1 MEQIG
6 NDGVSLGVHLTPVT
20 PSSLTSPNLINASLI
35 SLADLNTPITDFAN
49 AGPNASQVLIPGA
62 APGDSKSIHN
72 VGVNLATGTLR
83 PETGVTP
90 TYTNVTT
97 SVAGNLTLV
106 LDESSALPASMANA
120 LAYAATYLDKVI
132 TNPVAITLQVSAGSL
147 GTGVLGEGSDH
158 GYYMS
163 LAKVDKYIANADP
176 SIASM
181 LPTSLPTGV
190 YGQIQVAVSE
200 AKAWGVPASYFAS
213 QGRNYTVAGS
223 LIFNNASAGALYYGT
238 GVNQGRA
245 GTPGANQFDF
255 FGLALHELTHAMG
268 RISANDGTQTA
279 SGSGV
284 VGYVFSPLNL
294 FRFASPG
301 TLQVD
306 GVKATNNTLLPYFS
320 VNDGRTNLSY
330 FASPSRTDWG
340 QSAAAQDAGG
350 TYHYVGKAPAPIPGY
365 LAQDSFNGGSAPAT
379 PGYLTPTDLTLMN
392 ALGFNVNYH
401 ALNCF
406 AAGTRI
412 LARHGEVAVEHLA
425 VGDMVVL
432 ATGGTASIIWIGQ
445 RSIDSANHPRKSEI
459 LPVLITADAIEPG
472 MPARDLLLSPDHALF
487 LDGHLIPAKA
497 LLNGNSIRQIERA
510 SITYYHIELAAHGV
524 VLAEGLPA
532 ETYLDTGNRTAFE
545 NAGIAVSLH
554 PDFATPDQQDVRLQK
569 SCAPLVES
577 GPVVEQVRARILA
590 RSVIASTDNPELHI
604 LILANGDAVI
614 RSRAAIPALRSTD
627 PRDRRRLGVK
637 VASLTIDDQPIS
649 LTDPALTQGWHDAE
663 ADGRWTNGRAIIPAS
678 LHRGGVIAL
687 TLAARLSYPRSRV
700 A

>member
-1 MEQIG
+1 MEQVG
-6 NDGVSLGVHLTPVT
+6 NNTVSLGVHLTPVA
-20 PSSLTSPNLINASLI
+20 PSSLTSPSLI
-35 SLADLNTPITDFAN
+35 SLADLNAPITDFTN
-49 AGPNASQVLIPGA
+49 AGPNASQALIPNA
-62 APGDSKSIHN
+62 APSDSKSIHN

-83 PETGVTP
+83 PESGATP

-106 LDESSALPASMANA
+106 LDESSSLPASMATA

-132 TNPVAITLQVSAGSL
+132 TNPVAITLQVSAKNL
-147 GTGVLGEGSDH
+147 GTGVLGEGADNS
-158 GYYMS
+158 YYMS
-163 LAKVDKYIANADP
+163 LAKVDKYITNADP
-176 SIASM
+176 SVASV

-190 YGQIQVAVSE
+190 YGQIQVSVSE
-200 AKAWGVPASYFAS
+200 AKAWGVPASYFAGQRS
-213 QGRNYTVAGS
+213 SSYTVAGS
-223 LIFNNASAGALYYGT
+223 LAFNNASAGSLYYGT
-238 GVNQGRA
+238 GVDQGRA
-245 GTPGANQFDF
+245 GTPGTNQFDF
-255 FGLALHELTHAMG
+255 FGLALHELTHALG
-268 RISANDGTQTA
+268 RISANDQTQTA

-306 GVKATNNTLLPYFS
+306 GVKATSNTILPYFS
-320 VNDGRTNLSY
+320 VNDGRTNLTY
-330 FASPSRTDWG
+330 FATPSRTDWG
-340 QSAAAQDAGG
+340 QSAAVQDAAG

-365 LAQDSFNGGSAPAT
+365 LAQDSFNGGSVPAT

-392 ALGFNVNYH
+392 ALGFNVNYN

-412 LARHGEVAVEHLA
+412 LARHGEVAVEHLSI
-425 VGDMVVL
+425 GDVVVL
-432 ATGGTASIIWIGQ
+432 ATGGTAPITWIGQ
-445 RSIDSANHPRKSEI
+445 RSIDTANHPRKSDI
-459 LPVLITADAIEPG
+459 LPVLITADAIDAG

-497 LLNGNSIRQIERA
+497 LLNGSSIRQIERA
-510 SITYYHIELAAHGV
+510 ILTYYHIELAAHGV

-532 ETYLDTGNRTAFE
+532 ESYLDTGNRTAFE

-554 PDFATPDQQDVRLQK
+554 PDFATPDPQDVRLQK